1 MTEEIKFL
9 KLRNGEDL
17 VAKVTAD
24 GDTLVLKR
32 PVAIMIENIYEEGRQ
47 LLNVREWLPPTVVL
61 SDTAT
66 IPSCEVIATLEI
78 NPEFVEQYEE
88 ICEMFFDNKPVIKK
102 KTKAKSLSSDDKVVS
117 ILEALTGM
125 NEKKDKPIH

>member
-17 VAKVTAD
+17 VAKVTVD
-24 GDTLVLKR
+24 GDKLVLNR

-66 IPSCEVIATLEI
+66 ILSSEVLATMEI
-78 NPEFVEQYEE
+78 NPEFLEQYDE

-102 KTKAKSLSSDDKVVS
+102 KTKAKSLTSDDKVVS